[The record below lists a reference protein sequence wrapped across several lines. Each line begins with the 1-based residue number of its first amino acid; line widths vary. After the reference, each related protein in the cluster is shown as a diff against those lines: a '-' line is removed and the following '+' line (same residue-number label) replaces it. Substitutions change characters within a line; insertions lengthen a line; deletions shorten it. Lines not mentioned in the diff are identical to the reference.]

1 VKTIFRNS
9 ICTDK
14 YDKTAPHQ
22 FDEKGTEITSFIASL
37 MTLAILLLFGIG
49 IVAVK
54 LHHNKVRHSSF
65 FYIQTRYFL
74 NYQKAALEL
83 PGVKKLLKG
92 SVKNINPELSIEE
105 QIEMLPYD
113 KRWEFPRNR
122 LKLGLFLI
130 RITLKHK
137 NN

>member
-1 VKTIFRNS
+1 MKILSLDS

-14 YDKTAPHQ
+14 YDKTASHQ

-37 MTLAILLLFGIG
+37 MTLAIRAPIRLLFGIG

-54 LHHNKVRHSSF
+54 FHYNKVRHLIF
-65 FYIQTRYFL
+65 LNNQTRYYV

-83 PGVKKLLKG
+83 PGVKHLLKG
-92 SVKNINPELSIEE
+92 SVRNINPELTIDQ

-130 RITLKHK
+130 RI
-137 NN
+137 NIE